1 MSYPEASHQQILLC
15 QPVRVEMPPSLV
27 FAAISFVTQDKNPNI
42 NLSFNGEI
50 GVLNTYD

>member
-15 QPVRVEMPPSLV
+15 QLVHVEMQPSLV
-27 FAAISFVTQDKNPNI
+27 FAAISFVIQTKNPNI
-42 NLSFNGEI
+42 NLSFSGEI